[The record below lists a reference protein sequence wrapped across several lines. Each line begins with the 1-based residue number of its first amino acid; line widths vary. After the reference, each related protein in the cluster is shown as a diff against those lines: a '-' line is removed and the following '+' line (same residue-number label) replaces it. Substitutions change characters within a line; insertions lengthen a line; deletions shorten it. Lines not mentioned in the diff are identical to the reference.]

1 MPQICLFVYVN
12 DCAIVAV
19 ALSNLN
25 SSVLF
30 DEVSMAN
37 CPATR
42 GSQRRLFLSLAL
54 GCTISLGAAAQ
65 ETPAYRNPGLPVEQR
80 VSDLLSRMT
89 LDEKVAQLLGTWQN
103 PDSKQ
108 DQSQMFMDEKG
119 VFLPDRAA
127 VLLKHGLGEMSRPS
141 EHRSPREMAEF
152 TNTLQKWMKENTR
165 LGIPVLFHEEC
176 LHGHAAAQGTSY
188 PQAIALASTWDPSLV
203 HHVFSAT
210 AAEVRARGAQ
220 QCLTPVLDLARDPRW
235 GRTEETYGE
244 DPYLVS
250 RIGVAAVKGFQGDGP
265 FIDSSHVIATLK
277 HFAVHGQPEGGTN
290 VAPGNYSERVIR
302 EYFLKPFQAGVEEG
316 NAQSVMA
323 SYNEIDGIPS
333 HANKHLLTDILRQE
347 WGFNG
352 IVVSDYFGIDD
363 LRALHH
369 VSANSADAAK
379 MALEAG
385 VDVELPA
392 ADAYRSL
399 VGQVRDGRIAESTVD
414 RSVARVLREKFLI
427 GLFDNPYVDPGY
439 AGKITNSPEHQ
450 QLALK
455 AAREAIILLKN
466 QNNLLPLDKTRYKR
480 IAVIGP
486 NAADLHL
493 GGYSDK
499 PGRGV
504 SVLQGIKDK
513 VGSKAEVLY
522 SLGCKIT
529 ESLPDWNAD
538 QVVLG
543 DPALNAKRI
552 EEAAKVARQADIAIL
567 VLGGNEQTSREAWAP
582 NHSGDRD
589 NLDLLG
595 NQDDLVKAILATGK
609 PVVVMLLHGR
619 PNSINYIAENV
630 PAILEGWYLGQEGG
644 TAAADVLFGDYN
656 PGGKLPITVP
666 RSVGQ
671 LPDYYYQKPSAK
683 REYLGTTTKPLYP
696 FGWGLSYS
704 TFKYE
709 HLRLSSESIGTEGH
723 VKVAVDLTN
732 TSKLRGDEVVQL
744 YIRDE
749 VSSVTRPV
757 KELRGFRRI
766 TLAPGETKTVEL
778 TLGPSELSFLNLEMH
793 RVVEPG
799 SFKIMVG
806 GNSDDLIETT
816 LNVIAKP

>member
-1 MPQICLFVYVN
+1 MGEVCMGNCLAFR
-12 DCAIVAV
+12 DC
-19 ALSNLN
+19 L
-25 SSVLF
+25 
-30 DEVSMAN
+30 
-37 CPATR
+37 
-42 GSQRRLFLSLAL
+42 RLLLLTFTFCRL
-54 GCTISLGAAAQ
+54 GCVVAAAQ
-65 ETPAYRNPGLPVEQR
+65 DTLAYRDSSLPVEQR
-80 VSDLLSRMT
+80 VSDLLARMS
-89 LDEKVAQLLGTWQN
+89 LEEKVAQLLGTWQN
-103 PDSKQ
+103 PNSRQ
-108 DQSQMFMDEKG
+108 DESQMFVDEQG
-119 VFLPDRAA
+119 VFLPNRAA
-127 VLLKHGLGEMSRPS
+127 VLLKQGLGEMSRPS
-141 EHRSPREMAEF
+141 EHRGPREMAEF
-152 TNTLQKWMKENTR
+152 TNILQKWMKENTR
-165 LGIPVLFHEEC
+165 LGIPILFHEEC
-176 LHGHAAAQGTSY
+176 LHGHAAAKGTSY
-188 PQAIALASTWDPSLV
+188 PQAIALASTWDTGLV
-203 HHVFSAT
+203 HDVFSAT

-250 RIGVAAVKGFQGDGP
+250 RIGVAAVEGFQGTGL
-265 FIDSSHVIATLK
+265 FIDKSHVVATLK

-290 VAPGNYSERVIR
+290 VAPGNYSERVVR
-302 EYFLKPFQAGVEEG
+302 EYFLRPFQAGVEEG
-316 NAQSVMA
+316 HAQSVMA

-333 HANKHLLTDILRQE
+333 HSNKHLLTDILRQE

-352 IVVSDYFGIDD
+352 IVVSDYFGIND
-363 LRALHH
+363 LSALHH
-369 VSANSADAAK
+369 VVANNEDAAK

-399 VGQVRDGRIAESTVD
+399 VEQVKAGRIAVATID
-414 RSVARVLREKFLI
+414 RAATSVLREKFLT
-427 GLFDNPYVDPGY
+427 GLFDNPYVDPDY
-439 AGKITNSPEHQ
+439 AEKITNNPEHQ
-450 QLALK
+450 RLALR
-455 AAREAIILLKN
+455 AAQEAIILLKN
-466 QNNLLPLDKTRYKR
+466 QNNLLPLEKTKYKR

-486 NAADLHL
+486 NAAEVHL
-493 GGYSDK
+493 GGYSND

-513 VGSKAEVLY
+513 ASPNTEVLY

-529 ESLPDWNAD
+529 ESLPDWDAD
-538 QVVLG
+538 KVVLG

-552 EEAAKVARQADIAIL
+552 RDAVKVAKKADIAIL
-567 VLGGNEQTSREAWAP
+567 VLGGNEQTSREAWATEHP
-582 NHSGDRD
+582 GDRD

-609 PVVVMLLHGR
+609 PVVVFLLHGR
-619 PNSINYIAENV
+619 PNSINYIAERV

-683 REYLGTTTKPLYP
+683 REYLGSTTKPLYP

-709 HLRLSSESIGTEGH
+709 HVRVSPESIGTEGQ
-723 VKVAVDLTN
+723 VKVSVDLTN
-732 TSKLRGDEVVQL
+732 TGKLRGDEVAQL

-757 KELRGFRRI
+757 KELRGFRRV
-766 TLAPGETKTVEL
+766 TLDPGETRTVEFR
-778 TLGPSELSFLNLEMH
+778 LGPPELSFLNRQMQ

-799 SFKIMVG
+799 SFKIMIG
-806 GNSDDLIETT
+806 GSSDGLIEAT
-816 LNVIAKP
+816 LNVVARQP